1 MPLELYESV
10 CKSMQRCDSRRRVA
24 QIFFF
29 SEVRGRAAVAE
40 ASCAL
45 QCESS
50 SIMLGSECDGTSWVH
65 VSDPGNGETFNRA
78 REPGQQC
85 LSAKLLDVSA
95 ISGSG
100 LMIQH
105 KDTHPISCAINLTC
119 THLCD
124 PYLPVLYGRHV
135 QRFSTKMPLVNYLYI
150 YITI

>member
-24 QIFFF
+24 QIFGSVWACGGGFGQLC
-29 SEVRGRAAVAE
+29 SAMRALIYHAGLRVWWDLIG
-40 ASCAL
+40 SCEWPWQWRNL
-45 QCESS
+45 
-50 SIMLGSECDGTSWVH
+50 
-65 VSDPGNGETFNRA
+65 NRA

-95 ISGSG
+95 ILGSG

-105 KDTHPISCAINLTC
+105 KDTHPISCAINLAC

-124 PYLPVLYGRHV
+124 PHLPVLYCKPV
-135 QRFSTKMPLVNYLYI
+135 QNFSLKVQHKNTTYTM
-150 YITI
+150 TM